1 MISVFLSHSSKDKFF
16 ARKLAE
22 TLSSYDVR
30 VWIDEAE
37 LKIGDSLVGKI
48 STAIDKAD
56 FVAAILSHNSVRSNW
71 VTKELQLAMTQ
82 EIEGRRV
89 KVLPILIERCEI
101 PEFLSDK
108 VYADFTD
115 PDDSDGP
122 LSKLLHALGI
132 SRPTAAPVHNQTPAI
147 VAPYKT
153 RTTTPGADTLE
164 GFDDIRIIGVDK
176 DRAYRPDP
184 EKLLYH
190 VYFELS
196 AHPPQ
201 EWVQIFEAE
210 RQFPRHTMWRHAW
223 IEGNY
228 VVVHCVPDEVKKYH
242 LRDIQQDVASS
253 NAKYRDYLKRVAA
266 EKAREAQRRKKMEQD
281 LDDALDGLDFE

>member
-22 TLSSYDVR
+22 TLSSYEVK

-37 LKIGDSLVGKI
+37 LKIGDSLITKI
-48 STAIDKAD
+48 ATAIEGAD
-56 FVAAILSHNSVRSNW
+56 FVAAILSHSSVRSDW
-71 VTKELQLAMTQ
+71 VTKELRLAMTQ

-101 PEFLSDK
+101 PDFLRDK
-108 VYADFTD
+108 LYADFTD
-115 PDDSDGP
+115 LDDFDGP
-122 LSKLLHALGI
+122 LSRLLHALGI
-132 SRPTAAPVHNQTPAI
+132 SRPTSAPAAPPVS
-147 VAPYKT
+147 APST
-153 RTTTPGADTLE
+153 RTPKRTGPESLE
-164 GFDDIRIIGVDK
+164 GFDDIRIVGVDK

-184 EKLLYH
+184 QKLLYH

-223 IEGNY
+223 VEGNY
-228 VVVHCVPDEVKKYH
+228 VVVQCVPEEVKKYH
-242 LRDIQQDVASS
+242 LSDIKQDVTSS
-253 NAKYRDYLKRVAA
+253 NAKYREYLKRVVA
-266 EKAREAQRRKKMEQD
+266 EKAREAQQRKKMEQD
-281 LDDALDGLDFE
+281 LDDALGDLDLDQ

>member
-22 TLSSYDVR
+22 TLSSYGMQ

-37 LKIGDSLVGKI
+37 LKIGDSLVSKI
-48 STAIDKAD
+48 SAAIDKAD
-56 FVAAILSHNSVRSNW
+56 FVAAILSHNSVRSKW

-89 KVLPILIERCEI
+89 KVLPILIERCEV
-101 PEFLSDK
+101 PEFLADK

-115 PDDSDGP
+115 PDDFDGP
-122 LSKLLHALGI
+122 LSRLLHALGI
-132 SRPTAAPVHNQTPAI
+132 SRPTATPAHL
-147 VAPYKT
+147 PKT
-153 RTTTPGADTLE
+153 AISAADTPRPAASGANTLE
-164 GFDDIRIIGVDK
+164 GFDDICIVGMDK

-190 VYFELS
+190 LYFELS
-196 AHPPQ
+196 THPPQ

-223 IEGNY
+223 IEGNH
-228 VVVHCVPDEVKKYH
+228 VVVHCAPDEVKKYH
-242 LRDIQQDVASS
+242 LRDIKEDVSNS
-253 NAKYRDYLKRVAA
+253 NAKYRGYLKRVSA
-266 EKAREAQRRKKMEQD
+266 EKTRETQRRKKIEQD
-281 LDDALDGLDFE
+281 LEDALDGLDFD

>member
-22 TLSSYDVR
+22 TLASYDVK

-37 LKIGDSLVGKI
+37 LKVGDSLIAKI
-48 STAIDKAD
+48 SKAIDRAD
-56 FVAAILSHNSVRSNW
+56 FVAAVLSHNSVRSGW
-71 VTKELQLAMTQ
+71 VTKELQLAMSQ
-82 EIEGRRV
+82 EIKGRRV

-101 PEFLSDK
+101 PEFLTDK

-115 PDDSDGP
+115 PDDFDGP
-122 LSKLLHALGI
+122 LSRLLHALGI
-132 SRPTAAPVHNQTPAI
+132 SRPTSTSSNPTIPEAAPSSTLSKGTA
-147 VAPYKT
+147 AP
-153 RTTTPGADTLE
+153 TLE
-164 GFDDIRIIGVDK
+164 RFDDIRIVGVDK
-176 DRAYRPDP
+176 ARTYRPDP

-201 EWVQIFEAE
+201 EWVQIFEVE

-223 IEGNY
+223 VEGNY
-228 VVVHCVPDEVKKYH
+228 VVVHCVPEEVKKYH
-242 LRDIQQDVASS
+242 LRDIKRDVANS
-253 NAKYRDYLKRVAA
+253 NSRYREYLKRVAA
-266 EKAREAQRRKKMEQD
+266 ERAREALRRKKMEQD
-281 LDDALDGLDFE
+281 LNDALDGLDLDG

>member
-22 TLSSYDVR
+22 TLSSYEVK

-37 LKIGDSLVGKI
+37 LKIGDSLIGKI
-48 STAIDKAD
+48 AAAIDRAD
-56 FVAAILSHNSVRSNW
+56 FVAAILSHSSVRSEW
-71 VTKELQLAMTQ
+71 VTKELRLAMTQ

-101 PEFLSDK
+101 PDFLRDK
-108 VYADFTD
+108 LYADFTD
-115 PDDSDGP
+115 PDDFDGP
-122 LSKLLHALGI
+122 LSRLLHALGI
-132 SRPTAAPVHNQTPAI
+132 SRPTSTPAAPPASTPS
-147 VAPYKT
+147 T
-153 RTTTPGADTLE
+153 RTPKGTGAETLE
-164 GFDDIRIIGVDK
+164 GFDDIRIVGVDK

-228 VVVHCVPDEVKKYH
+228 VVVHCVPEEVKKYH
-242 LRDIQQDVASS
+242 LSDIKQDVTNS
-253 NAKYRDYLKRVAA
+253 NSKYREYLKRVAA

-281 LDDALDGLDFE
+281 LDDALGGLDLD

>member
-1 MISVFLSHSSKDKFF
+1 MISVFLSHSSKDRFF

-22 TLSSYDVR
+22 TLSSYKVK

-37 LKIGDSLVGKI
+37 LKVGDSLVGKI
-48 STAIDKAD
+48 SAAIDKAD
-56 FVAAILSHNSVRSNW
+56 FVAAILSHNSVRSTW
-71 VTKELQLAMTQ
+71 VTKELHLAMTQ

-89 KVLPILIERCEI
+89 KILPILIERCEI
-101 PEFLSDK
+101 PEFLADK

-115 PDDSDGP
+115 PQDFDGP

-132 SRPTAAPVHNQTPAI
+132 SRPTSTPIAPTAAASVE
-147 VAPYKT
+147 
-153 RTTTPGADTLE
+153 RTKRPSVSGPETLE
-164 GFDDIRIIGVDK
+164 GFEDIRIIGIDK
-176 DRAYRPDP
+176 NRAYRPDP

-201 EWVQIFEAE
+201 EWVQVFDAE

-228 VVVHCVPDEVKKYH
+228 AVVHCVPEEVKKYH
-242 LRDIQQDVASS
+242 LQDIKQDITNS
-253 NAKYRDYLKRVAA
+253 NAKYREYLKRASA
-266 EKAREAQRRKKMEQD
+266 ERVREAQRHKKMEDD
-281 LDDALDGLDFE
+281 LDDALGRLDLD

>member
-22 TLSSYDVR
+22 TLSSDEVK

-37 LKIGDSLVGKI
+37 LKIGDSLIDKI
-48 STAIDKAD
+48 AAAIDRAD
-56 FVAAILSHNSVRSNW
+56 FVAAILSHSSVRSEW
-71 VTKELQLAMTQ
+71 VTKELRLAMTQ

-101 PEFLSDK
+101 PDFLRDK
-108 VYADFTD
+108 LYADFTD
-115 PDDSDGP
+115 PDDFDGP
-122 LSKLLHALGI
+122 LSRLLHALGI
-132 SRPTAAPVHNQTPAI
+132 SRPTSAPG
-147 VAPYKT
+147 APLVSAPST
-153 RTTTPGADTLE
+153 RTSKETRPETLE
-164 GFDDIRIIGVDK
+164 GFDDIRLVGVDK
-176 DRAYRPDP
+176 GRAYRPDL

-190 VYFELS
+190 VYFQLS

-242 LRDIQQDVASS
+242 LSDIKQDVTSS
-253 NAKYRDYLKRVAA
+253 NSKYREYLTRVAA
-266 EKAREAQRRKKMEQD
+266 EKAREAQRQRKLEKD
-281 LDDALDGLDFE
+281 LDDALGDLDLDQ